1 MQNIIQYILKDQSR
15 SNEYPYVLEIQNN
28 KVKTT
33 CACVSHAKRFSK
45 ADAISMCVQND
56 DLILIE
62 EVCRYTMLEVK
73 IELKESVK

>member
-15 SNEYPYVLEIQNN
+15 SNEYPYVIEIQNN
-28 KVKTT
+28 KVKT
-33 CACVSHAKRFSK
+33 ACVCVTRAKRFSK
-45 ADAISMCVQND
+45 ADAISMCIQND

-62 EVCRYTMLEVK
+62 EVCRYTMLEVN